1 MTMSAC
7 LVAIC
12 IIVAVA
18 QNQVSAITQLSSL
31 AFQCRY
37 ISSSSRR
44 DASCQ
49 MRKRITSSE
58 YPKNS
63 STTSIS
69 NHNHPI
75 QDNPQ
80 TPTSSI
86 ETSRRSAVLQLASIS
101 VLSGCSL
108 LASASEIDATGQLF
122 SPKNEM
128 IKGGGSAAA
137 RGIPLKPM
145 EREESMNRGNKS
157 LLKSGE
163 GLIQN
168 VYETRFITYLTRFLL
183 VFDPAASAWWKKN
196 TKPRASGESN
206 ANGNGSNNVNYNSI
220 ANERF
225 AEFAE
230 SVEVGLADYFVG
242 PYGSYASVAA
252 AKAGIT
258 AAEPARSVRGEGRDP
273 SNFFSNIFVKK
284 ESQPKRI
291 NNTSNKG
298 TRKQQTS
305 DEMRLARQGILNL
318 LSLLKA
324 RYTSIEEK
332 QQLAILFS
340 LISSPDLQPVN
351 EIRGLLGEIDNGTI
365 AAIELLDISDDDD
378 TSNERDFFRLSSRQ
392 GGGFAKD
399 DTQVVKVDPPA
410 PLGDE
415 YKAAKIQTIMKP
427 TSRILRINVVDGGE
441 GYDAIPEVIL
451 KQRKGL
457 PSRQCEAC
465 AILNR
470 KGGVSEVIVTDPGF
484 GYGGRVRKGDDPI
497 PPTVEI
503 KPRRSKTKTANATF
517 RHAKAEAEL
526 EYKITGV
533 EIIDGGS
540 GYLFDQPP
548 EVSISVPDVD
558 PDWFV
563 KPVIRGLI
571 NDDDDE
577 NNQVSARVS
586 LMKSGHDGVVFDTS
600 AVLRGGRD
608 VTLGVDVLQYI
619 ESNPIGLLPS
629 NVRPRFSKFISD
641 ESTDAIENGIYYIPS
656 LPRSSS
662 YTDVSTSDYRS
673 IDLFGGVG
681 KAPVTK
687 NALSLSANQ
696 YYRLALS
703 GAICTVLVR
712 TALNP
717 LELVKTKIQLKNDDE
732 IIELAMKKSLEE
744 AESKGE
750 VASTTKPAISTNQV
764 IQSLAEVRG
773 PFSLFQSADITFLTS
788 IVFGMFGFGATELFR
803 RSFSVVFFDEAGASS
818 PNEFVLLAAAGFAT
832 LLTCAAGAPFEI
844 LRVRSMSSVES
855 LGVKKVFQDFVE
867 QNRSKESGVPLTL
880 EAEGLQPGDIK
891 PLWSSFT
898 PIASRELPFAVTKF
912 LVFDLA
918 SGSIADFLN
927 NSHLLGDEKIQV
939 GVGTFGLL
947 LSAFAGALAGIA
959 GAFISHPADLI
970 LTLTSASSRDE
981 GPTKD
986 WRSMIKELLAADGG
1000 VLNLFAGFPARAVF
1014 FFLVIGLQFFLY
1026 DYIKTLLDVGTDDLT
1041 LVLDVFYAIR
1051 QGLIES

>member
-7 LVAIC
+7 LVAIG

-58 YPKNS
+58 YPKDS

-196 TKPRASGESN
+196 SKPRASGESN
-206 ANGNGSNNVNYNSI
+206 ANGNGSNNINYNSI

-230 SVEVGLADYFVG
+230 SVEVGLADYFLG

-399 DTQVVKVDPPA
+399 DTQVVK
-410 PLGDE
+410 
-415 YKAAKIQTIMKP
+415 
-427 TSRILRINVVDGGE
+427 GE
-441 GYDAIPEVIL
+441 WQYA
-451 KQRKGL
+451 
-457 PSRQCEAC
+457 
-465 AILNR
+465 
-470 KGGVSEVIVTDPGF
+470 
-484 GYGGRVRKGDDPI
+484 
-497 PPTVEI
+497 
-503 KPRRSKTKTANATF
+503 
-517 RHAKAEAEL
+517 
-526 EYKITGV
+526 
-533 EIIDGGS
+533 IID
-540 GYLFDQPP
+540 
-548 EVSISVPDVD
+548 
-558 PDWFV
+558 
-563 KPVIRGLI
+563 
-571 NDDDDE
+571 
-577 NNQVSARVS
+577 
-586 LMKSGHDGVVFDTS
+586 VV
-600 AVLRGGRD
+600 
-608 VTLGVDVLQYI
+608 
-619 ESNPIGLLPS
+619 
-629 NVRPRFSKFISD
+629 
-641 ESTDAIENGIYYIPS
+641 
-656 LPRSSS
+656 
-662 YTDVSTSDYRS
+662 
-673 IDLFGGVG
+673 
-681 KAPVTK
+681 
-687 NALSLSANQ
+687 
-696 YYRLALS
+696 
-703 GAICTVLVR
+703 
-712 TALNP
+712 
-717 LELVKTKIQLKNDDE
+717 QLCC
-732 IIELAMKKSLEE
+732 
-744 AESKGE
+744 
-750 VASTTKPAISTNQV
+750 
-764 IQSLAEVRG
+764 
-773 PFSLFQSADITFLTS
+773 
-788 IVFGMFGFGATELFR
+788 IVE
-803 RSFSVVFFDEAGASS
+803 
-818 PNEFVLLAAAGFAT
+818 
-832 LLTCAAGAPFEI
+832 
-844 LRVRSMSSVES
+844 
-855 LGVKKVFQDFVE
+855 
-867 QNRSKESGVPLTL
+867 
-880 EAEGLQPGDIK
+880 
-891 PLWSSFT
+891 
-898 PIASRELPFAVTKF
+898 
-912 LVFDLA
+912 
-918 SGSIADFLN
+918 
-927 NSHLLGDEKIQV
+927 
-939 GVGTFGLL
+939 
-947 LSAFAGALAGIA
+947 GALVL
-959 GAFISHPADLI
+959 FSS
-970 LTLTSASSRDE
+970 LT
-981 GPTKD
+981 P
-986 WRSMIKELLAADGG
+986 
-1000 VLNLFAGFPARAVF
+1000 
-1014 FFLVIGLQFFLY
+1014 LY
-1026 DYIKTLLDVGTDDLT
+1026 PSTC
-1041 LVLDVFYAIR
+1041 
-1051 QGLIES
+1051 